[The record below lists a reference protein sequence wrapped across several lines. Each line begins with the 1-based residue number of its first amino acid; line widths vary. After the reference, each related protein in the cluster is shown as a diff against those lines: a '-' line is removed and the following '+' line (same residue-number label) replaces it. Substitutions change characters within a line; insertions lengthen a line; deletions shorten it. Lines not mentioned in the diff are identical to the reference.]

1 MAEIPVTR
9 SYRFGDVHLT
19 VVHPEGLVPD
29 IDMWFHNVRG
39 NPHEA
44 VIAAMGG
51 VATFD
56 VIDPTRDVICVEC
69 REQDGGTCGVYVT
82 LGKPKPD
89 PIIHQTAQALRDEQL
104 ALEAEANC
112 AHDHEPGDEPQ
123 PDA

>member
-29 IDMWFHNVRG
+29 IDMWFHHVRG

-56 VIDPTRDVICVEC
+56 VIDPTRDVIYVEC

-89 PIIHQTAQALRDEQL
+89 PIIHQTAQALRNEQL
-104 ALEAEANC
+104 ALAAR
-112 AHDHEPGDEPQ
+112 AIPGDEPQ
-123 PDA
+123 PGA